1 MRKALLG
8 VLRVLV
14 GVLLGVVSTVV
25 AIFATETAGAWLRS
39 MWPTFIA
46 VAAFLFVCQFLLSR
60 GHLDAHRKDWPVM
73 LALAAPLLVATF
85 SMVLV
90 EQPEV
95 VLSQGPVLLFAC
107 AGIYAGAVTA
117 SRMTRRRGGP
127 LSPRTR
133 Q

>member
-1 MRKALLG
+1 MGKALLG

-25 AIFATETAGAWLRS
+25 AIFVTETAGALLRS

-60 GHLDAHRKDWPVM
+60 GHAEAHRKDWPVM
-73 LALAAPLLVATF
+73 LAMAAPFLVSTVIMIF
-85 SMVLV
+85 VERLETVL
-90 EQPEV
+90 E
-95 VLSQGPVLLFAC
+95 QGPVLLFAC

-117 SRMTRRRGGP
+117 SRMARRTGGL
-127 LSPRTR
+127 LSPRAR